1 MQRTE
6 DPTPRRLEEALRRG
20 DVVKSMEVNTWF
32 TIAGGTLAIIVFAAP
47 MASSLQATFRG
58 LIAKSYQIP
67 TDGPALTALM
77 KTLAFDIAA
86 AAGVPLLILCVAAF
100 AGNIVQHRVVFT
112 TELVKPQLSRI
123 SPMAGFARLFSRQ
136 ALANFAKGL
145 AKLCVVGGV
154 MTVLLWPQRQH
165 LGSIVA
171 GDPAMILPLVRSI
184 ALKLLGTVVAVLA
197 VVATADYFFQYL
209 QWYERQRM
217 SLQEIKEEF
226 RQTEGD
232 PTIKGK
238 LRQLRTTRM
247 RKRIM
252 AAVPKASVVI
262 TNPTHFA
269 IALKYERGM
278 NAPVCVAKGVDLIA
292 RKIREIAEEH
302 RIPVVENPPA
312 CPRLARDRGN
322 RPGNSAGTLS
332 RSRRD
337 HRLYH
342 AGAPHGGRAPTAV
355 IGPANRA
362 NLLAQDRRKGHE
374 K

>member
-1 MQRTE
+1 MAEDNTETNERTE
-6 DPTPRRLEEALRRG
+6 DPTPRRLEEAFRRG

-32 TIAGGTLAIIVFAAP
+32 TIAGGTLMMMLFAAP

-67 TDGPALTALM
+67 TDGPALTELV
-77 KTLAFDIAA
+77 KTVAFEVAA
-86 AAGVPLLILCVAAF
+86 AFAVPLLVLCVAAF
-100 AGNIVQHRVVFT
+100 AGNIVQHRIVFT
-112 TELVKPQLSRI
+112 TELVMPQLSRI

-145 AKLCVVGGV
+145 VKLAVVGGI
-154 MTVLLWPQRQH
+154 MTLMLWPQRQR
-165 LGSIVA
+165 LA
-171 GDPAMILPLVRSI
+171 GMVTVDPAMILPLFLSI

-197 VVATADYFFQYL
+197 VVATADYLFQYA
-209 QWYERQRM
+209 QWYERQKM
-217 SLQEIKEEF
+217 SPQEIKEEF

-247 RKRIM
+247 RKRII

-262 TNPTHFA
+262 TNPTHYA

-292 RKIREIAEEH
+292 RKIREVAEQH
-302 RIPVVENPPA
+302 RIPVIENPPLA
-312 CPRLARDRGN
+312 RALHATVEIDQEIPQEHYRAVAEIIGYIMRLRRLAGGS
-322 RPGNSAGTLS
+322 RPL
-332 RSRRD
+332 
-337 HRLYH
+337 
-342 AGAPHGGRAPTAV
+342 
-355 IGPANRA
+355 
-362 NLLAQDRRKGHE
+362 
-374 K
+374 